1 MKAWVLAAAVA
12 AGLGAAGAAVAQG
25 NAIVERKDGM
35 REMGRHLEAI
45 QGILQA
51 RGDQAQIA
59 ERADRIISFYGNLNA
74 IYPAATLT
82 PPVPEGRGE
91 GQTRALAA
99 IEPNRAAFTN
109 YANDMVRQLT
119 AMRTAAAS
127 GGVTPDMLRAAGQV
141 CAGCH
146 NQFRAR

>member
-1 MKAWVLAAAVA
+1 MKRALFAAALAAAVGVS
-12 AGLGAAGAAVAQG
+12 GLALAQG
-25 NAIVERKDGM
+25 NVVVERKEGM
-35 REMGRHLEAI
+35 REMGRQLEAI
-45 QGILQA
+45 NAILQA
-51 RGDQAQIA
+51 RGPQGPIA
-59 ERADRIISFYGNLNA
+59 ERADRIIAFYTNLNA
-74 IYPAATLT
+74 LYPAATLT
-82 PPVPEGRGE
+82 PPLPEGRNE
-91 GQTRALAA
+91 GQTRSLAA

-119 AMRTAAAS
+119 AMKTASAT